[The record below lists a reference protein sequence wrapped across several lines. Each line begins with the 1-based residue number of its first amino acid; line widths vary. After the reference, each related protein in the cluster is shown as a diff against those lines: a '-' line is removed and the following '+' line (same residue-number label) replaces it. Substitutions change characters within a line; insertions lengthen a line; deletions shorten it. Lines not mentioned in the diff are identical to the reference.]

1 MQRKCMIISPISIK
15 CLKLIL
21 SLLAFCSCYPI
32 ICHGQRCVTKKTYA
46 INGDSVSIYI
56 LQGGRDSIPVYG
68 HKVVLDLPIHTT
80 MQRTE
85 YDDGTIISL
94 SLGMR
99 QQKDSMDDIVSM
111 CISKTWNTIIDKD
124 YKGKKILS
132 ETVDENEVRRKQ
144 TTIYEKDGRRLY
156 AIDLRYKP
164 SGINIAFGNVTE
176 KELPTINRL
185 IAGIVIIPTRQAE
198 KR

>member
-1 MQRKCMIISPISIK
+1 
-15 CLKLIL
+15 
-21 SLLAFCSCYPI
+21 
-32 ICHGQRCVTKKTYA
+32 
-46 INGDSVSIYI
+46 
-56 LQGGRDSIPVYG
+56 
-68 HKVVLDLPIHTT
+68 

-132 ETVDENEVRRKQ
+132 ETVDENEVRWKQ

-185 IAGIVIIPTRQAE
+185 IAGIVIIPARQAE
-198 KR
+198 KH